1 MLWLQVP
8 FIFCLGFAIFG
19 ECWFWGCGVD
29 FANGIWYTIDM
40 TSRIIAHFYLAA
52 TIATTVYSQ
61 LIMKWRISGRF
72 AGLKIPEGVWP
83 KVVTLFMVLFDP
95 FVFSG
100 LVATFISGLCWMAT
114 MSKLEIGYAYP
125 FTSLGFVLVVLLS
138 GLLFGESLNAWRIW
152 GVILIVAG
160 ITIASQGAK

>member
-1 MLWLQVP
+1 MNVKVL
-8 FIFCLGFAIFG
+8 
-19 ECWFWGCGVD
+19 
-29 FANGIWYTIDM
+29 
-40 TSRIIAHFYLAA
+40 AHLYLAA

-61 LIMKWRISGRF
+61 LVIKWRISGRF

-83 KVVTLFMVLFDP
+83 KLVTLFTVLFDP

-100 LVATFISGLCWMAT
+100 LVATFVSGLCWMAT

-138 GLLFGESLNAWRIW
+138 HFLFGESLNAWRIC
-152 GVILIVAG
+152 GVALIIAG
-160 ITIASQGAK
+160 ITVASQGAK

>member
-1 MLWLQVP
+1 MVEYPAMNAKVL
-8 FIFCLGFAIFG
+8 
-19 ECWFWGCGVD
+19 
-29 FANGIWYTIDM
+29 
-40 TSRIIAHFYLAA
+40 AHLYLVA
-52 TIATTVYSQ
+52 TIVTSVYSQ
-61 LIMKWRISGRF
+61 LVMKWRISGRF

-83 KVVTLFMVLFDP
+83 KVVTLFTVLFDP

-100 LVATFISGLCWMAT
+100 LVATFVSGLCWMAT

-138 GLLFGESLNAWRIW
+138 WLLFGESLNAWRIW

-160 ITIASQGAK
+160 VTVASQGAK

>member
-1 MLWLQVP
+1 MGAKRTAHLY
-8 FIFCLGFAIFG
+8 LG
-19 ECWFWGCGVD
+19 
-29 FANGIWYTIDM
+29 
-40 TSRIIAHFYLAA
+40 A

-61 LIMKWRISGRF
+61 LIIKWRISGRF
-72 AGLKIPEGVWP
+72 AGLKLPEGVWP
-83 KVVTLFMVLFDP
+83 KVVTLFTVLFDP
-95 FVFSG
+95 FIFSG

-138 GLLFGESLNAWRIW
+138 GFLFGESLNAWRIW

-160 ITIASQGAK
+160 ITVASQGG

>member
-1 MLWLQVP
+1 M
-8 FIFCLGFAIFG
+8 GAK
-19 ECWFWGCGVD
+19 
-29 FANGIWYTIDM
+29 M
-40 TSRIIAHFYLAA
+40 MAHLYLAA
-52 TIATTVYSQ
+52 TIVTSVYSQ
-61 LIMKWRISGRF
+61 MIMKWRISGRF
-72 AGLKIPEGVWP
+72 AGLKIPEGIWP
-83 KVVTLFMVLFDP
+83 KVVTLFTIIFDP

-100 LVATFISGLCWMAT
+100 LVATFVSGLCWMAT

-138 GLLFGESLNAWRIW
+138 GWLFGESLNAWRIG